1 MAMTKDQ
8 IKTSYPL
15 PVYNFRVEID
25 GTTVGFSEVSGLN
38 IAYET
43 ITYTESATSGPGP
56 RILYMPGK
64 PKVTTLTMK
73 KGVVTGVSV
82 ATLYNWINGIALNR
96 VVKKDI
102 VIRLCDET
110 GAAVISWKVV
120 NAFPTQLDAPS
131 FTASSND
138 VAVESMQLTA
148 DAIFIEQA

>member
-8 IKTSYPL
+8 IKAAYPL

-25 GTTVGFSEVSGLN
+25 GQAIGFSEVSGLN
-38 IAYET
+38 IAYDT
-43 ITYTESATSGPGP
+43 ITHMESATKGAGP

-64 PKVTTLTMK
+64 PKITTLTLK
-73 KGVVTGVSV
+73 KGVVAGVSLGV
-82 ATLYNWINGIALNR
+82 LYDWINTIALNR

-102 VIRLCDET
+102 MIRLCDEN
-110 GAAVISWKVV
+110 GAAVISWKVL

-138 VAVESMQLTA
+138 VAIESMQLTA
-148 DAIFIEQA
+148 DTVLIEEA

>member
-1 MAMTKDQ
+1 MALTKEQ
-8 IKTSYPL
+8 IKTEYPL

-43 ITYTESATSGPGP
+43 ITYTESALKGPGP

-64 PKVTTLTMK
+64 PKVTTRTMK

-82 ATLYNWINGIALNR
+82 ATLYNWINTIALNR

-102 VIRLCDET
+102 MIRLCDEN
-110 GAAVISWKVV
+110 GAAVVSWKVL
-120 NAFPTQLDAPS
+120 NAFPTQLDAPA

-138 VAVESMQLTA
+138 VAIESMQLTA
-148 DAIFIEQA
+148 DNIIIEQA